1 MPGGWTSASYP
12 RGGSLPFL
20 FPLAGC
26 FGLVRAAVHG
36 AALARTDRSIVWC
49 RGVAGK
55 LGEPQDP
62 APGRRVA
69 CDSQS
74 SSALQPAGMG
84 GGMGAQDAAGPHLVS
99 ERSLPPL
106 RFRFAAILAKGG
118 CVGFLHAPCVVF
130 AQ

>member
-1 MPGGWTSASYP
+1 M
-12 RGGSLPFL
+12 
-20 FPLAGC
+20 
-26 FGLVRAAVHG
+26 
-36 AALARTDRSIVWC
+36 WC
-49 RGVAGK
+49 RGVASK
-55 LGEPQDP
+55 LGEPQDQ

-99 ERSLPPL
+99 ERLLPPL
-106 RFRFAAILAKGG
+106 RLGQRFCFAAILAKGG
-118 CVGFLHAPCVVF
+118 CVGFLHAPCVVS